1 MQPLS
6 LNLIML
12 SIGIAAIALMII
24 TICWKEKKEKKE
36 NLNYAPKV
44 HCQMMRSY
52 DQNKEILYSNIESAR
67 NLYHLQ
73 MIKERIYTFK
83 KDYSSHQCPIMLQID
98 VNNLRRVW
106 KEKRIS
112 LEVRI
117 VTMG

>member
-6 LNLIML
+6 LNLIMI
-12 SIGIAAIALMII
+12 SIGITSVVLMIV
-24 TICWKEKKEKKE
+24 TICWQEKKEKKA
-36 NLNYAPKV
+36 NLDYTPKV

-52 DQNKEILYSNIESAR
+52 DQNKEILYANIEVAR

-73 MIKERIYTFK
+73 AISERIYLFK
-83 KDYSSHQCPIMLQID
+83 RDYTGYQSPVILQMD

-112 LEVRI
+112 MEIRI
-117 VTMG
+117 VTMN